1 LNNQTLLLYART
13 PNTPNAHGRRKLFE
27 AFAVDDPTRR
37 NTAGIWRF
45 NRSSGEGKVVGVR
58 DSEVHK
64 DIYTVYNEDGKPNTG
79 IETLLC
85 KIESAFGDARRFL
98 LDKQNILEKQVKLSK
113 EHWTGLARFVA
124 AQLLRTPRFFE
135 MMRTYL
141 TVNGLAYEIDTPPQ
155 VMVILIERW
164 ITRLVRMRGMLVYTE
179 TDLPFLTSDNPAV
192 MWKKQGDGFIC
203 GVDQYDRELVVS
215 CPLSPTLLYVA
226 YQTEDSLKAVHA
238 ERHDI
243 PRDQR
248 EPELFLSH
256 VDFGSIPEWEV
267 KRQNQLCLQN
277 AHKNV
282 YANYCDKPLLKLLQN
297 RFFSN
302 TVSPGE

>member
-1 LNNQTLLLYART
+1 MHTVAESY
-13 PNTPNAHGRRKLFE
+13 FE

-45 NRSSGEGKVVGVR
+45 NSSSGEGKVVGVR

-64 DIYTVYNEDGKPNTG
+64 DIYTVYDEDGKPDTG

-85 KIESAFGDARRFL
+85 KLESAFGDARRFL
-98 LDKQNILEKQVKLSK
+98 LDNKQNIREKQVTLSK

-135 MMRTYL
+135 WMRTYL
-141 TVNGLAYEIDTPPQ
+141 TVNGLAHEVDTPPR
-155 VMVILIERW
+155 VMLILIERW

-203 GVDQYDRELVVS
+203 GVDQNDRELVVS

-238 ERHDI
+238 EKHDV

-248 EPELFLSH
+248 QPELFTSH
-256 VDFGSIPEWEV
+256 VDFGSVPEWEV

-282 YANYCDKPLLKLLQN
+282 YANYCDKPLLNLLEN

-302 TVSPGE
+302 AATPGE

>member
-1 LNNQTLLLYART
+1 MHAVAESY
-13 PNTPNAHGRRKLFE
+13 FE

-37 NTAGIWRF
+37 STAGIWRF

-64 DIYTVYNEDGKPNTG
+64 DIYTVYGEDGKPDTG
-79 IETLLC
+79 IESLLC
-85 KIESAFGDARRFL
+85 KIESAFGGARRFL
-98 LDKQNILEKQVKLSK
+98 LDKQNILGKQVTLSK

-135 MMRTYL
+135 MMRSYL
-141 TVNGLAYEIDTPPQ
+141 AVNGLAHEIDTPPR
-155 VMVILIERW
+155 VMVTLIERW

-179 TDLPFLTSDNPAV
+179 TDLAFLTSDNPAA
-192 MWKKQGDGFIC
+192 MWKRQGDGFIS
-203 GVDQYDRELVVS
+203 GVDQYDPELVVS
-215 CPLSPTLLYVA
+215 CPLSPTLLYVV

-238 ERHDI
+238 ERHDL

-248 EPELFLSH
+248 QPELFTSH

-282 YANYCDKPLLKLLQN
+282 FANYRDEPLLRLLRN

-302 TVSPGE
+302 AVSPGG

>member
-1 LNNQTLLLYART
+1 MHTVAESY
-13 PNTPNAHGRRKLFE
+13 FE
-27 AFAVDDPTRR
+27 AFAVDDPARR
-37 NTAGIWRF
+37 TTAGIWRF
-45 NRSSGEGKVVGVR
+45 SRSSGGGKIVGVS
-58 DSEVHK
+58 DSEVRN
-64 DIYTVYNEDGKPNTG
+64 DVYTVYDDNGKPDIG
-79 IETLLC
+79 IEDFLG
-85 KIESAFGDARRFL
+85 KIESAFGDARRVL
-98 LDKQNILEKQVKLSK
+98 LEEQNILEKRVSISK
-113 EHWTGLARFVA
+113 EQWSGLANFVA

-135 MMRTYL
+135 MVRAYL
-141 TVNGLAYEIDTPPQ
+141 DANGLTYEIDTPPR
-155 VMVILIERW
+155 VMVALMKRW
-164 ITRLVRMRGMLVYTE
+164 VRRLVRMRGMLVYTE

-192 MWKKQGDGFIC
+192 AWKKNGDTFIC

-238 ERHDI
+238 EKHDED
-243 PRDQR
+243 PDQR
-248 EPELFLSH
+248 EPELFVSH

-282 YANYCDKPLLKLLQN
+282 YANYCDKPLLKFLQN

-302 TVSPGE
+302 AGAVLL

>member
-1 LNNQTLLLYART
+1 MHTVAESY
-13 PNTPNAHGRRKLFE
+13 FE
-27 AFAVDDPTRR
+27 AFGVDDPTRC

-45 NRSSGEGKVVGVR
+45 NRSSGAGKVVGVR
-58 DSEVHK
+58 DSEVHR
-64 DIYTVYNEDGKPNTG
+64 DIYTVYDEDGKPDTG
-79 IETLLC
+79 IETILC
-85 KIESAFGDARRFL
+85 DQVESAFGDARKFL
-98 LDKQNILEKQVKLSK
+98 LDEQQGIRENRAQPSK

-135 MMRTYL
+135 GMRSYL
-141 TVNGLAYEIDTPPQ
+141 TANGLAYESDTPPR
-155 VMVILIERW
+155 VMLVLIERW

-192 MWKKQGDGFIC
+192 MWKKQGEGFIC
-203 GVDQYDRELVVS
+203 GVDQFDRELVVS
-215 CPLSPTLLYVA
+215 CPLAPTLLYVA
-226 YQTEDSLKAVHA
+226 YQTEESLKAVHA
-238 ERHDI
+238 ESHDI

-248 EPELFLSH
+248 EPKLFTSH

-282 YANYCDKPLLKLLQN
+282 YANYCDKPLLTLLKN
-297 RFFSN
+297 RFFRN
-302 TVSPGE
+302 AEKPGE

>member
-1 LNNQTLLLYART
+1 MHTVAESY
-13 PNTPNAHGRRKLFE
+13 FE

-45 NRSSGEGKVVGVR
+45 NRSHEGKVVGVR

-64 DIYTVYNEDGKPNTG
+64 DIYTVYDEDGRPDTG

-85 KIESAFGDARRFL
+85 KIESAFGDARRSL
-98 LDKQNILEKQVKLSK
+98 PDKEKIREKRVTISK
-113 EHWTGLARFVA
+113 EHWSALARFVA

-135 MMRTYL
+135 MMRTYSS
-141 TVNGLAYEIDTPPQ
+141 VNGLEYKTDTPPR
-155 VMVILIERW
+155 VMVILAERW
-164 ITRLVRMRGMLVYTE
+164 IMRLVRMCGMLAYTE
-179 TDLPFLTSDNPAV
+179 TELPLLTSDNPAV
-192 MWKKQGDGFIC
+192 MWKKHGDGFIC
-203 GVDQYDRELVVS
+203 GVDQYERELVVS
-215 CPLSPTLLYVA
+215 CPLSPTLLYIA

-238 ERHDI
+238 ERHDV
-243 PRDQR
+243 PRNHR
-248 EPELFLSH
+248 EPTLFRSH
-256 VDFGSIPEWEV
+256 VDIGSIPEWEV

-282 YANYCDKPLLKLLQN
+282 YANYCDGPLLRLLQN

-302 TVSPGE
+302 AVSSGD